1 MLLLTIFSCWEHKT
15 YIILVS
21 RSATFW
27 LKIMQGVHI
36 VLLSFRHTHSFLTY
50 RGTEENPAVP
60 SSFTAPYI
68 YKISDIFVDSVL
80 HPLFSVLDL
89 TENSQVTHF
98 KLFTSF
104 VLCINIMVTGSL
116 ILHTHFT
123 HEKQV
128 TVLIRWPFLTLLLS
142 PGEYSSMNK
151 KKWDLFK
158 AILSNRKRAS
168 KLTNLNSI
176 YQLSFL
182 LLTHKNKSLQAVL
195 NPVLKLLL
203 CQYFPYSASQPP
215 VLLSLNLFYHGVH
228 RNWARG
234 LMPICL
240 FLISLSRQSGQAT
253 QKRWHHIFMF
263 VPTQPGQSVSFSI
276 YFSFQS
282 FAGIPVSEWL

>member
-1 MLLLTIFSCWEHKT
+1 MK
-15 YIILVS
+15 
-21 RSATFW
+21 
-27 LKIMQGVHI
+27 
-36 VLLSFRHTHSFLTY
+36 
-50 RGTEENPAVP
+50 
-60 SSFTAPYI
+60 
-68 YKISDIFVDSVL
+68 
-80 HPLFSVLDL
+80 
-89 TENSQVTHF
+89 
-98 KLFTSF
+98 
-104 VLCINIMVTGSL
+104 
-116 ILHTHFT
+116 
-123 HEKQV
+123 
-128 TVLIRWPFLTLLLS
+128 
-142 PGEYSSMNK
+142 K

-158 AILSNRKRAS
+158 AILSIRKRAS
-168 KLTNLNSI
+168 KLSNLNSI

-215 VLLSLNLFYHGVH
+215 VLLSLNLFFHGVP

-282 FAGIPVSEWL
+282 FAGIPVNEIALASLYTYHVWCLKFKNVLIY